1 MRIWTILAGV
11 GLVSLAAVIGRGAS
25 QRAAMKR
32 MRARFPK
39 AARQRLVA
47 SFPQLE
53 PIVDERPFIELFDW
67 VFVEMFRRTGTR
79 DLDGLTQWSLGREPE
94 EFDRLADQVIC
105 EAVARLPAKVLEVV
119 DTSGCRQFAT
129 FKIQVALADCG
140 SMVTERLEAQ
150 QA

>member
-1 MRIWTILAGV
+1 MRIWTILAGA

-25 QRAAMKR
+25 QRAAMKT
-32 MRARFPK
+32 MRERFPK

-47 SFPQLE
+47 SFPQLD
-53 PIVDERPFIELFDW
+53 PIVDERPFVEMFDW

-79 DLDGLTQWSLGREPE
+79 DLDELTRWSLGRETE
-94 EFDRLADQVIC
+94 TFDRLADQVIC
-105 EAVARLPAKVLEVV
+105 EAVARLPARVLEVV
-119 DTSGCRQFAT
+119 DTSGCRQFAS

-140 SMVTERLEAQ
+140 PIAAELEAQ

>member
-11 GLVSLAAVIGRGAS
+11 GLVSLAAVIGRGVS
-25 QRAAMKR
+25 QRAGMKT
-32 MRARFPK
+32 MRERFPK

-53 PIVDERPFIELFDW
+53 PIVDDGPFVELFDW
-67 VFVEMFRRTGTR
+67 VFAEMFRRTGSR
-79 DLDGLTQWSLGREPE
+79 DLDELTRWSLEREPDT
-94 EFDRLADQVIC
+94 FDRLADQVIC
-105 EAVARLPAKVLEVV
+105 EAVGRLPANVLEVV
-119 DTSGCRQFAT
+119 DKSGCRQFAT

-140 SMVTERLEAQ
+140 PIGVERLEAQ